1 MNAIDVKVLIYDT
14 LAQLSEQ
21 NPELKFERVPETALT
36 GPTSQLDSLSL
47 VNFLLILEKLI
58 EEKVGKYVSIANE
71 KLLLDSNNP
80 LNTVASLATYIEVEL
95 NDK

>member
-1 MNAIDVKVLIYDT
+1 M
-14 LAQLSEQ
+14 
-21 NPELKFERVPETALT
+21 
-36 GPTSQLDSLSL
+36 
-47 VNFLLILEKLI
+47 ILEKLI